1 MNKNLLLFY
10 VLLLFKLTCNGQ
22 YLVNPSF
29 EGTPQPNIPPPGWQ
43 ICNTSTSTPD
53 VQPGNFG
60 VYLPPSNGNTY
71 LGMTSRLD
79 FTWEDVH
86 TSLITPLSMDT
97 CYNFKIDFAYQQD
110 VAGYNMM
117 PIILRVYG
125 YNTACDKNHLLFISP
140 AVSNTDWQTF
150 EFMIHPDEVDITDLV
165 LEVYYAQLPS
175 YWGYML
181 MDNIRITPTPFVDLG
196 NDTTLALCSNDSLV
210 LDAGSGFAGYLWQDG
225 STGSTYNVDT
235 TGLYWV
241 QVFNEEGCSYTDS
254 INVTIPE
261 YIPMATE
268 MYDST
273 IVCEGQEVVVI
284 VTVING
290 IPPYSFEWSD
300 LPDTTGIALITADTS
315 KFYVVTITD
324 HCGNT
329 IQDSIKLVVMDG
341 PDIDLGNDTL
351 ICIDGNYTLHAGP
364 GFPQYVWQDGSG
376 DSTLTINQA
385 GLYWVTVT
393 DNFGCSTT
401 DSISISLFPPI
412 IFDIGSD
419 TTLCEGQQMVIHAGN
434 SFILYEWQDN
444 SSDSVYTVTE
454 TGLYWVTVT
463 NSNGCTA
470 TDSIFVDFLPQPE
483 IFLGNDTTVC
493 AGDEFILDAGGGF
506 ISYLWQDNDTSQF
519 YYVTQTGTY
528 TVTVSNGC
536 GEATDAIFVEVQ
548 PSPQPDLGADTV
560 ICSGQSLTLDPGGQY
575 TGYLWQDNTTLPVY
589 VVTTSGVYSVT
600 VQNNFGC
607 TGSDEIYISLSDPAV
622 NLGEV
627 THVCEGDS
635 LVLDAG
641 EGFESYLWQNNST
654 GQTQTIDTAGTYSVI
669 VFDQYGCEA
678 SGQIVIELFPYPV
691 ADLGDDI
698 EICSGEQVVLEAL
711 QGIFDYYWNG
721 IPGNQT
727 FTITTSGNYSLTVV
741 NPCDSVTDD
750 IQVTVQPLPEIY
762 LGEDRVIFP
771 GETLELDAGSGFDQ
785 YLWQDGSGGQYF
797 VITENNS
804 NPLNSHYYVE
814 VTEGICKNSD
824 TIEVVVAQ
832 VWVPK
837 VITLNGDGD
846 NEIFRADSDKWKGI
860 GRHSMIVF
868 NRWGEK
874 VWESDDFLT
883 GWDGRQ
889 KGKYVAD
896 GTYFWVLEIY
906 YGSKEI
912 KQTLKGS
919 LTVLGSGK

>member
-1 MNKNLLLFY
+1 MINKYFLLFY
-10 VLLLFKLTCNGQ
+10 QFLMFGLTCTGQ

-60 VYLPPSNGNTY
+60 VYLPPSHGNTY
-71 LGMTSRLD
+71 LGMTARLD

-86 TSLITPLSMDT
+86 TSLITPLSTDS

-125 YNTACDKNHLLFISP
+125 YNTVCDKNHLLFISP

-181 MDNIRITPTPFVDLG
+181 MDNIRINTTPFVDLG

-210 LDAGSGFAGYLWQDG
+210 LDAGPGFAGYLWQDG
-225 STGSTYNVDT
+225 SSGSTYNVNT

-254 INVTIPE
+254 IFVTIPE
-261 YIPMATE
+261 YIPMGTE
-268 MYDST
+268 LFDST
-273 IVCEGQEVVVI
+273 MVCQGQEVIVI

-300 LPDTTGIALITADTS
+300 LPDTTGIAVITADTS
-315 KFYVVTITD
+315 RFYVVTITD
-324 HCGNT
+324 NCGIT
-329 IQDSIKLVVMDG
+329 IQDSIKLVVMEG

-351 ICIDGNYTLHAGP
+351 ICLDGNYTLHAGP

-376 DSTLTINQA
+376 DSVLTINQA

-393 DNFGCSTT
+393 DNFGCTAT
-401 DSISISLFPPI
+401 DSINISWFPSIPL
-412 IFDIGSD
+412 DIGND
-419 TTLCEGQQMVIHAGN
+419 TTLCEGQQVIFNAGSGFITYLWQNN
-434 SFILYEWQDN
+434 STDTAF
-444 SSDSVYTVTE
+444 TVTE

-463 NSNGCTA
+463 DINGCSA
-470 TDSIFVDFLPQPE
+470 TDSVFAVFLPWPE
-483 IFLGNDTTVC
+483 IFLGNDTAICSGEVL
-493 AGDEFILDAGGGF
+493 ILDPGEY
-506 ISYLWQDNDTSQF
+506 ISYLWQDNNTSQF
-519 YYVTQTGTY
+519 YTVTQTGTY
-528 TVTVSNGC
+528 SVTVSNGC
-536 GEATDAIFVEVQ
+536 GEATDAIYVEVN
-548 PSPQPDLGADTV
+548 PSPQPYLGADTTL
-560 ICSGQSLTLDPGGQY
+560 CTGQSLTLNPGGQF
-575 TGYLWQDNTTLPVY
+575 TGYLWQDNTTLPIYIVS
-589 VVTTSGVYSVT
+589 TSGVYSVT

-607 TGSDEIYISLSDPAV
+607 TGSDEIYVSISNPEV
-622 NLGEV
+622 NLGED
-627 THVCEGDS
+627 TFVCEGDS

-641 EGFESYLWQNNST
+641 AGFESYLWEDNTTN
-654 GQTQTIDTAGTYSVI
+654 QTQSITTAGNYSVI

-678 SGQIVIELFPYPV
+678 SDLINIELYPYPA
-691 ADLGDDI
+691 ADLGADA
-698 EICSGEQVVLEAL
+698 EICSGEQFVLYAPE
-711 QGIFDYYWNG
+711 GDFIYYWNG
-721 IPGNQT
+721 IEGGAT
-727 FTITTSGNYSLTVV
+727 FTVSVSGNYSLAVV
-741 NPCDSVTDD
+741 NPCDSATDD
-750 IQVTVQPLPEIY
+750 IQVMVNPLPEVY
-762 LGEDRVIFP
+762 LGEDKVILP
-771 GETLELDAGSGFDQ
+771 GETIGLDAGSGFD
-785 YLWQDGSGGQYF
+785 YYIWQDGSGSQYF
-797 VITENNS
+797 VVTENNL
-804 NPLNSHYYVE
+804 NPDNPYYYVE

-824 TIEVVVAQ
+824 TIKVELFK

-837 VITLNGDGD
+837 VITLNGDD
-846 NEIFRADSDKWKGI
+846 KNAMFHADPAQWNGI
-860 GRHSMIVF
+860 HRHNMIVF

-874 VWESDDFLT
+874 VWESGDFVT

-889 KGKYVAD
+889 SGRYVAD
-896 GTYFWVLEIY
+896 GTYFWILEVY
-906 YGSKEI
+906 YGSNEI
-912 KQTLKGS
+912 KQVLKGS
-919 LTVLGSGK
+919 LTVLGSGR